1 MRIPNGGIAG
11 YETAPNPAYAMTGC
25 AWLPIGFD
33 AAMVSPRHETLETRR
48 YGMEIRGAVKTNW
61 HYTSIAAMEL
71 HAAHRNVEVKNAEF
85 LLMYDGPR

>member
-1 MRIPNGGIAG
+1 MKHP
-11 YETAPNPAYAMTGC
+11 
-25 AWLPIGFD
+25 
-33 AAMVSPRHETLETRR
+33 LETRP

-71 HAAHRNVEVKNAEF
+71 QTALRFTGVRNVEF